1 MTGLLRSRPTSW
13 KIFLPHNSLIICFVI
28 PEPARYMFSA
38 LLLSHKSK
46 DLLFL
51 MAPDFFS
58 STCNCRSGGYRT
70 ISILPLPAF
79 LSSSFFP
86 TARDFFP
93 SFCPLCLLGIC
104 VFLHLIRIYHAF
116 SNLHRSFSSFPSAFF
131 FFPAHSIPL
140 SYLLLP
146 RNTCWQDSGADSMSG
161 HRRKFKLKMMH
172 ITSPKR

>member
-116 SNLHRSFSSFPSAFF
+116 SNLHRSFSPFPSAFSF
-131 FFPAHSIPL
+131 SLLIPSL
-140 SYLLLP
+140 CPIYSCQGTRVGRTLGQIP
-146 RNTCWQDSGADSMSG
+146 CQDTGGSSN
-161 HRRKFKLKMMH
+161 
-172 ITSPKR
+172 